1 MPDCCWS
8 KQGSYEEIS
17 LTVKLLNTTPQEP
30 DGVHDALVDI
40 LGDHVS
46 DHNIIW
52 HNAIHKYAPTDAKAC
67 GTEIMEPTKLSCFH
81 SLGRRLRLQIGRRLP
96 GCLLVFVVLLTPFA
110 CRQQSSDV
118 NTESFLVPTV
128 TSIETPREILFIGNS
143 YTYYNGGINSHLQR
157 LAASASPPNSL
168 VVESQTTPNQTL
180 KGHYNDNVTQRALAR
195 RLWDVVI
202 LQGAS
207 YEPVDHSARPEFFEF
222 AQRLDEEIKEI
233 GAQTVFFMT
242 WGWQFSPG
250 MIVDLR
256 NAYLKQGNKIGAL
269 VVPVGIAWEQ
279 VRQERPGLSLH
290 SDPRHSNLK
299 GTYLAACV
307 FYAALLGQSPVGLSY
322 TAGIENGEARYLQ
335 QVAWETTRS
344 FYHH

>member
-1 MPDCCWS
+1 M
-8 KQGSYEEIS
+8 
-17 LTVKLLNTTPQEP
+17 
-30 DGVHDALVDI
+30 
-40 LGDHVS
+40 S

-52 HNAIHKYAPTDAKAC
+52 HNAIHNYAHADAKVC
-67 GTEIMEPTKLSCFH
+67 STEIMDSTKLSRFH
-81 SLGRRLRLQIGRRLP
+81 NLGRSSRLQIGSQLR
-96 GCLLVFVVLLTPFA
+96 GCLLVFVVLLIPFA

-118 NTESFLVPTV
+118 NTIDSSLAPTV

-143 YTYYNGGINSHLQR
+143 YTYYNGGIDSHLQR
-157 LAASASPPNSL
+157 LAESASPPIKL

-180 KGHYNDNVTQRALAR
+180 KGHYNDNRTQRALAR
-195 RLWDVVI
+195 RSWDVAI

-207 YEPVDHSARPEFFEF
+207 YEPVDHSTRPEFFEF
-222 AQRLDEEIKEI
+222 AQRLDEEIKDI

-279 VRQERPGLSLH
+279 VLQERPGISLH
-290 SDPRHSNLK
+290 SDRRHSNLK

-335 QVAWETTRS
+335 QVAWETTQS
-344 FYHH
+344 FYNH